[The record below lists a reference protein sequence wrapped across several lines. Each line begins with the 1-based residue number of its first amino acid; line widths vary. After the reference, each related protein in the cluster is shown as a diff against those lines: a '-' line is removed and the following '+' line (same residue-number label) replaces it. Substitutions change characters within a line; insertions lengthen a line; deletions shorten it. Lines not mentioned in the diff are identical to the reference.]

1 MAVENFNKLN
11 VVTKEYLIDN
21 FINFDKDFL
30 LNKYYLKNEGDEIN
44 KKISAIVGGNN
55 LNSVSS
61 DGYVIDCINKS
72 KKLTKYYVET
82 LVNPNDADENGIY
95 LILDKNSID
104 EKNKFFVYT
113 VIEQNGLKCW
123 ACISAPSVVFEQ
135 DNLDFDKE
143 FTKYE
148 RKYKYSKNYCFY
160 NWNKL
165 SEYISKKFQY
175 LTININPMQQ
185 ISGNYGTLQT
195 NVDYDYEIIKVII
208 DNYDMYVCNENE
220 NEYKLYEGDKD
231 EFAQKIINIESL
243 EEGN

>member
-1 MAVENFNKLN
+1 MAVENFNKLD
-11 VVTKEYLIDN
+11 VVTKEYLINN

-30 LNKYYLKNEGDEIN
+30 LNKYYLKNEGNEIN
-44 KKISAIVGGNN
+44 NKISAIVGGTD

-104 EKNKFFVYT
+104 EKSKFFVYT

-143 FTKYE
+143 FIKYE
-148 RKYKYSKNYCFY
+148 RKYKYSKDYCFI
-160 NWNKL
+160 NWSKL
-165 SEYISKKFQY
+165 SEYINKFPY
-175 LTININPMQQ
+175 LTININSTQQ
-185 ISGNYGTLQT
+185 VSGKYGTLQT
-195 NVDYDYEIIKVII
+195 NIDYDYEIIQVIVSNDDI
-208 DNYDMYVCNENE
+208 YVCNENE
-220 NEYKLYEGDKD
+220 SEYKLYEGDKD

>member
-1 MAVENFNKLN
+1 MAVENFEKLD
-11 VVTKEYLIDN
+11 VVTKEYLINN

-30 LNKYYLKNEGDEIN
+30 LNKYCLKDEGDEIN
-44 KKISAIVGGNN
+44 KKISAIVGGND

-82 LVNPNDADENGIY
+82 LINPNDADENGIY

-104 EKNKFFVYT
+104 EKSKFFVYT

-143 FTKYE
+143 FIKYG
-148 RKYKYSKNYCFY
+148 RKYKYSEDYCFA
-160 NWNKL
+160 NWNEL
-165 SEYISKKFQY
+165 SKYISKKFTTY
-175 LTININPMQQ
+175 STININSEQ
-185 ISGNYGTLQT
+185 IDGKCGKLQT
-195 NVDYDYEIIKVII
+195 NAEYDYEIIDVIVSNNDI
-208 DNYDMYVCNENE
+208 YICNENE
-220 NEYKLYEGDKD
+220 SEYKLYEGDKD
-231 EFAQKIINIESL
+231 EFAQKIINTKSL

>member
-1 MAVENFNKLN
+1 MAVENFNKLD
-11 VVTKEYLIDN
+11 VVTKEYLINN

-30 LNKYYLKNEGDEIN
+30 LNKYYLKNEGNEIN
-44 KKISAIVGGNN
+44 KKISAIVGGTD

-82 LVNPNDADENGIY
+82 LINPNDADENGIY

-104 EKNKFFVYT
+104 EKSKFFVYT

-143 FTKYE
+143 FIKYE
-148 RKYKYSKNYCFY
+148 RKYKYSKDYCFI
-160 NWNKL
+160 NWSEL
-165 SEYISKKFQY
+165 LEYIDKFPY
-175 LTININPMQQ
+175 RTININPTQQ
-185 ISGNYGTLQT
+185 VGGKYGTLQT
-195 NVDYDYEIIKVII
+195 NIDYDYEIIQVVVNN
-208 DNYDMYVCNENE
+208 DDLYVCNENE
-220 NEYKLYEGDKD
+220 SEYKLYEGDKN
-231 EFAQKIINIESL
+231 EFAQKIINTKSL